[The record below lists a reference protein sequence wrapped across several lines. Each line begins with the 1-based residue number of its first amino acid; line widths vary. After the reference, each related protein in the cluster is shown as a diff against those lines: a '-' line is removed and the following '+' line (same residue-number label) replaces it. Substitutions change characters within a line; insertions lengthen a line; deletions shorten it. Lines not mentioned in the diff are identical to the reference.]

1 MRSFAVVLFL
11 ACTAI
16 PAAADYSFQ
25 PLGTFGQLRTEPR
38 DIDDAGRVTGLLA
51 GA

>member
-1 MRSFAVVLFL
+1 MKSTALVLLLLCAAV
-11 ACTAI
+11 

-25 PLGTFGQLRTEPR
+25 PLGTFGHLRTEPR
-38 DIDDAGRVTGLLA
+38 DMDDAGRITGLLA